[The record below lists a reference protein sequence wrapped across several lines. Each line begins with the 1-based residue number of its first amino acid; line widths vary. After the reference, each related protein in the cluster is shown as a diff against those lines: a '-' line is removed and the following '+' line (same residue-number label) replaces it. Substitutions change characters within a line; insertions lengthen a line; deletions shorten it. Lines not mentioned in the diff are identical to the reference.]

1 MYEVQYLDFAGC
13 SGYTTFSHKGKVEIS
28 SIQYVIYRK
37 NGKNYEMGII
47 RFVDGTTEYVGSIDG
62 MKALRKGKEVK
73 KMNLYSKGYKINCIP
88 DYRLRFCKGYD
99 IWQRILESIC
109 FDSAYRGERT
119 LKANGLT
126 FDDVIDVYLI
136 QKGKMGELIAV
147 LRNGKE
153 VLLTRR

>member
-1 MYEVQYLDFAGC
+1 MYEVKELGFAGC
-13 SGYTTFSHKGKVEIS
+13 SGYSNFSHKGKVEIS

-37 NGKNYEMGII
+37 NNKNYEMGIV
-47 RFVDGTTEYVGSIDG
+47 RYVDGTNEYIGSIDG

-73 KMNLYSKGYKINCIP
+73 KMNLYSKGYDINRIS
-88 DYRLRFCKGYD
+88 DFRLRFCKGYD
-99 IWQRILESIC
+99 IWNRILESIC
-109 FDSAYRGERT
+109 FDSCYRGERT

-126 FDDVIDVYLI
+126 VEDVIDVYLI

-153 VLLTRR
+153 VLLKRR